1 MLEAAGGYDKGLE
14 PPLGPRPGQ
23 RHLVDNVE
31 SSRAKQV
38 AALCALAVALALVVV
53 PSSAAQT
60 PGCTPVEA
68 VFYESSDWAR
78 LATGLAADPSPCASY
93 YVTIP
98 ALAADKTQMRPGA
111 AAQVRALGSNFHAL
125 AEVQYTAWQSWV
137 ASTGNSWYDAGV
149 EARARMTAAGFDF
162 TAGDTWVVNEFSSA
176 VVAGTGTARQNVRDL
191 VRGLFYGDSSQ
202 TAAKGMVFVVGTGQS
217 DLGLPQEKASLE
229 SWFQDQNFWDDMTS
243 YVSDFFQEG
252 YGDVRNYAVAGV
264 DPLARANSLNA
275 FLDHPLM
282 LAEASGAPPAEVGA
296 RNYLSAAY
304 GALANASWGWGASYG
319 WTKVSPDVMAD
330 FISAETYAMRLTG
343 AVRIGF
349 AWNPLN
355 SSGLSSSDYAA
366 QVAGVLARL
375 AGSIHETDG
384 GNPAQA
390 CEATGCAGVLDGAT
404 SANGW
409 NSFASWSPTA
419 AVFTGQP
426 VSMGTGTASAPI
438 ALRLRSG
445 AANTT
450 LPVPSTVTISSSSA
464 TATFGV
470 DPVGPWTPSLT
481 LTIPPGSGT
490 ATFYAQDTSA
500 GSPTF
505 TTNLG
510 GQIATQVETIVAP
523 NLPTTVAAAP
533 PPPSA
538 RIAAIELLPQ
548 QGRLHVGLQIVG
560 DAGQPLQGRV
570 TLALVAD
577 TTTVASTSGQTD
589 SAGRLG
595 LTASSRLAL
604 GCYSARVEA
613 LAVPGYRWDG
623 IVPASTYCIRVL
635 PAHVATAAFG
645 RRNGRLHVGVRATDD
660 SGRPLEARVAF
671 SVVRDGSTFAATV
684 GRTDSAGWLALTAR
698 PKLAPG
704 CYRASVSGLSA
715 SGYAWDRVS
724 PVQRYCVG

>member
-1 MLEAAGGYDKGLE
+1 
-14 PPLGPRPGQ
+14 
-23 RHLVDNVE
+23 VE
-31 SSRAKQV
+31 SSRVKQLV
-38 AALCALAVALALVVV
+38 ALCALALAAVVV
-53 PSSAAQT
+53 APSSPAR
-60 PGCTPVEA
+60 PLDCTPVEA

-78 LATGLAADPSPCASY
+78 LATGLAADPSACASY

-111 AAQVRALGSNFHAL
+111 AAQVRALGPRFHAL
-125 AEVQYTAWQSWV
+125 GEVQFTAWQNWV
-137 ASTGNSWYDAGV
+137 TSTGNSWYEAGV
-149 EARARMTAAGFDF
+149 EARQRMTAAGFDI
-162 TAGDTWVVNEFSSA
+162 AGGDTWVVNEFSSS
-176 VVAGTGTARQNVRDL
+176 VVAGTGTTRQDVRDL
-191 VRGLFYGDSSQ
+191 VRGLFYGDGSEPS
-202 TAAKGMVFVVGTGQS
+202 AKGMVFVVGSAQGDT
-217 DLGLPQEKASLE
+217 GLPQVKASLE

-264 DPLARANSLNA
+264 DPLDRANSLNA
-275 FLDHPLM
+275 FLEHPLM

-296 RNYLSAAY
+296 RNFLSAAY

-330 FISAETYAMRLTG
+330 FISAQTYAMRLTG

-355 SSGLSSSDYAA
+355 SSGLSSSDYTA

-409 NSFASWSPTA
+409 NSFASWSPTEA
-419 AVFTGQP
+419 AFTDQP
-426 VSMGTGTASAPI
+426 VSIGTGTASAPI
-438 ALRLRSG
+438 TLRLRDG
-445 AANTT
+445 GANTT
-450 LPVPSTVTISSSSA
+450 LPVLSTVTISSSSA

-470 DPVGPWTPSLT
+470 GPGGPWTPSLT

-490 ATFYAQDTSA
+490 ATFFAQDTSA

-505 TTNLG
+505 TSNLG

-523 NLPTTVAAAP
+523 NLPTTVAAA

-570 TLALVAD
+570 TLALLAD
-577 TTTVASTSGQTD
+577 ATTVASTSGQTD

-595 LTASSRLAL
+595 LTARSRLVL

-623 IVPASTYCIRVL
+623 IVPASTYCVRVL
-635 PAHVATAAFG
+635 PAHVATVSFG

-698 PKLAPG
+698 PKLARG
-704 CYRASVSGLSA
+704 CYRATVSGLSA
-715 SGYAWDRVS
+715 SGYAWDRAS